1 MLIKN
6 LIWDDRNIEHISR
19 HGVEPEEVE
28 QVCIGKYFTKRGRN
42 GTYRV
47 IGQTQAGRYLT
58 LFLSPRGSG
67 KFYPVTA
74 RDSDNKERKL
84 LKKK

>member
-6 LIWDDRNIEHISR
+6 LIWDEWNIDHIAR
-19 HGVEPEEVE
+19 HGVKPEEAE
-28 QVCIGKYFTKRGRN
+28 QVCTGKYFIKRGRN
-42 GTYRV
+42 GTYMV
-47 IGQTQAGRYLT
+47 IGQTQTGRYLT
-58 LFLSPRGSG
+58 LLLSPRGSG

-74 RDSDNKERKL
+74 RDSDYKERKL